1 MTPLLQVN
9 DLEMRFPLVGS
20 RKVVQAVN
28 GVSLTIEKG
37 QTLSLVGESGSG
49 KTTIGRCVLGLLEP
63 SGGEIIFD
71 GQRMGRNRSI
81 RSPGLRGRLQLVFQ
95 EPAESLD
102 PRVRVADIIAEPL

>member
-81 RSPGLRGRLQLVFQ
+81 RSPGRSLPVSTSLRICITTRSFSMT
-95 EPAESLD
+95 P
-102 PRVRVADIIAEPL
+102 